1 MSQAVGNRPFLT
13 GIAGTL
19 IASAMAGLTLAT
31 PYSGRA
37 DALNHARE
45 TSANLVLLIS
55 GDLARNVEIYDLS
68 LQETVHRSQEPTVWL
83 IAAADTQLYAAKA
96 AGRNQ
101 VKSVDPTQ
109 AQPHDLHDR
118 TDPAKR

>member
-1 MSQAVGNRPFLT
+1 MSLFVSIDWAITVHRGHPFQRP
-13 GIAGTL
+13 GT
-19 IASAMAGLTLAT
+19 
-31 PYSGRA
+31 R
-37 DALNHARE
+37 
-45 TSANLVLLIS
+45 
-55 GDLARNVEIYDLS
+55 S

-101 VKSVDPTQ
+101 VKSVDQTQ

-118 TDPAKR
+118 TDPAKRQA